1 MLKTKVLKE
10 GPGVPIVFLHGFLGR
25 SEDWLEVC
33 ASLPPCR
40 CIGIDLPGHGD
51 SPFEP
56 DFTIDLPQ
64 FHLVGYSM
72 GGRIALQKFKDKA
85 LTLTLLSTHPG
96 LKDAEER
103 DARRESDAVW
113 AKKLLHLP
121 IDEFLK
127 QWYDQPI
134 FKPFINRDGKKVT
147 ICASEATP
155 DQSEAGRV
163 SGVNSKTIDPRAR
176 IDMAKP
182 QQADCHFFTA
192 PVNGPRISMRRE
204 QNVVSLAKA
213 LLHFSLA
220 HQPRFEIDHVIV
232 GERDL
237 KFKTLFLNPIVV
249 PGAGHMVHLENP
261 KAIAKIIEERVKL

>member
-33 ASLPPCR
+33 ASLPLCH

-96 LKDAEER
+96 LTSAEER
-103 DARRESDAVW
+103 DARRESDEVW

-134 FKPFINRDGKKVT
+134 FKPFR
-147 ICASEATP
+147 
-155 DQSEAGRV
+155 
-163 SGVNSKTIDPRAR
+163 
-176 IDMAKP
+176 
-182 QQADCHFFTA
+182 
-192 PVNGPRISMRRE
+192 PRISMRRE

-220 HQPRFEIDHVIV
+220 HQPRFEIDHVVV
-232 GERDL
+232 GARDL

-249 PGAGHMVHLENP
+249 PNAGHMVHLENP
-261 KAIAKIIEERVKL
+261 KAIAKIIEERVTL